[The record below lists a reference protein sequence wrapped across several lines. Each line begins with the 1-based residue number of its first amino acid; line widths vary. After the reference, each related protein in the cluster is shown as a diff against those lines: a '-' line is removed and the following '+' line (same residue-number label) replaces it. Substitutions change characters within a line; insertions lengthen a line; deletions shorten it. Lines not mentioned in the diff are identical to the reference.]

1 MTGHDRDLRTLAS
14 IATHNSHAT
23 QKQAPTLLLPLIK
36 QLSPLSY
43 LSPVPWGVTDVL
55 ISKHFLKPA
64 PCPMGLIFTF
74 KSNFPSAFLISFS
87 YINRV
92 LGPDCILWAQGIPV
106 PKTCSKSPKMFF
118 CCEDPNRFW
127 TVENIWHHNETW
139 AYPYLHHW
147 QPEEPR
153 ETNRI
158 CLEWHMTKRIQS
170 LRFLPQPW
178 HCQLQRGEWQA
189 TKTLWVCL

>member
-36 QLSPLSY
+36 QLSPPSY

-127 TVENIWHHNETW
+127 TSGKHLTSQWNLSLSISPSLTARGTERNKQDLSW
-139 AYPYLHHW
+139 
-147 QPEEPR
+147 
-153 ETNRI
+153 
-158 CLEWHMTKRIQS
+158 MTHDKEDTKSQIS
-170 LRFLPQPW
+170 PPALTLPVAKG
-178 HCQLQRGEWQA
+178 RM
-189 TKTLWVCL
+189 TSN